1 MASPPLS
8 AAGGSGGELSSG
20 SEAAATGAAAPS
32 RDLPAL
38 FEQAA
43 ERLPSLLSTASKEQ
57 LLYLYARYKQVKLG
71 TCNTPKPSFF
81 DFEGKQ
87 KWEAWKALGD
97 TSPHQAM
104 QEYIA
109 AVKKLD
115 PSWNPQTTEKRGK
128 ESKTVF
134 GGPVISSLYQEEE
147 IIREEDKN
155 IFDYCRENNIDYV
168 TKAIQSKKVD
178 VNVTDEEGRAL
189 LHWACDRGH
198 KELVSVL
205 LQNAADVN
213 IQGDGEIDVD
223 VLTVVSKDHWLHL
236 DIFPPPQIFGFKC
249 NLGIVNGSICVFLDC
264 TFPGIDSEVILRSFT
279 WCSGAPFSPSGLNC
293 CSPDVPGNEL
303 LSFTQTHSSGPAEIA
318 LQEFEAQG
326 QVPQLEGTDILQDGE
341 GQTALHYAATC
352 EFLDIVELLLQSGA
366 DPRLRDQEGCLPE
379 EVTDSKAITSALQQ
393 HSTGE
398 P

>member
-20 SEAAATGAAAPS
+20 SEPAAALPA

-43 ERLPSLLSTASKEQ
+43 ERLPSLLPAASKEQ

-81 DFEGKQ
+81 DFQGKQ

-115 PSWNPQTTEKRGK
+115 PSWNPQTPEKRGK

-213 IQGDGEIDVD
+213 IQ
-223 VLTVVSKDHWLHL
+223 
-236 DIFPPPQIFGFKC
+236 
-249 NLGIVNGSICVFLDC
+249 
-264 TFPGIDSEVILRSFT
+264 
-279 WCSGAPFSPSGLNC
+279 
-293 CSPDVPGNEL
+293 
-303 LSFTQTHSSGPAEIA
+303 
-318 LQEFEAQG
+318 
-326 QVPQLEGTDILQDGE
+326 DGE

-366 DPRLRDQEGCLPE
+366 DPGLRDQEGCLPE

-393 HSTGE
+393 HGPPE